1 MKTLGY
7 VLSDF
12 PVLSETFVGTEIR
25 AMEALG
31 YQVKPFA
38 FNIHQDGGQP
48 VDKPLLD
55 KAVAL
60 SSISNFSALAIWLR
74 NPLRSVKALSFILR
88 QNGLPKRSLIRSAGQ
103 LARVAMDNEC
113 DHLHAHFALHTAA
126 TAIAAS
132 QLSGCQVSFVGHGYD
147 VYARPADLALKLES
161 SSFSVCVCEDMCDQ
175 FLKLAPN
182 HPVHL
187 VECGIELSRYPFHP
201 HQHHN
206 GRLLFV
212 GRLTEKKGLV
222 DLLQAMSLLPDDERP
237 MLDLVGDGEQKS
249 LLVALAN
256 QLGIAEQVHFL
267 GSRPSEWIIDNA
279 AHYLALCTPFCEAR
293 DGDRDTGPVVVK
305 EAMALGLPVICSNFM
320 GCKEMIV
327 EGTGLLVPPK
337 DPQSLAAAIVKT
349 YSLTTSQRM
358 SQLDKARIR
367 VTRLYSARNS
377 AKKLATAIESNYQLQ
392 GATL

>member
-38 FNIHQDGGQP
+38 FNINYEGGQP

-60 SSISNFSALAIWLR
+60 STVNNLRAIAIWLR

-88 QNGLPKRSLIRSAGQ
+88 QNGLPKKSLIRSAGQ
-103 LARVAMDNEC
+103 LAQITLAHKC

-132 QLSGCQVSFVGHGYD
+132 KLSGCQVSFVGHGYD

-161 SSFSVCVCEDMCDQ
+161 SDFSVCVCEDMCDQ
-175 FLKLAPN
+175 FLELAPN
-182 HPVHL
+182 HRVHI

-201 HQHHN
+201 RRQHN

-222 DLLQAMSLLPDDERP
+222 DLLQAIALLPDDERP

-249 LLVALAN
+249 LLIALAI
-256 QLGIAEQVHFL
+256 QLGIHNQVHFL

-327 EGTGLLVPPK
+327 NGTGLLVPPN
-337 DPQSLAAAIVKT
+337 DPQSLAAAIVST
-349 YSLTTSQRM
+349 YSMSTQQRM
-358 SQLDKARIR
+358 AQLEKARTR
-367 VTRLYSARNS
+367 VTRLYSARTS
-377 AKKLATAIESNYQLQ
+377 AKKLATAIEGSYCFEE
-392 GATL
+392 ATL